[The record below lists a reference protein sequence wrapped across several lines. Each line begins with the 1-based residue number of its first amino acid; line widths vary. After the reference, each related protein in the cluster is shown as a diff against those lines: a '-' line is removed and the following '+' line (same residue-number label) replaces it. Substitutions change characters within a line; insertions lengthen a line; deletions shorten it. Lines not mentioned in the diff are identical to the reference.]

1 MTRLRLYK
9 DTKIK
14 QDKNFMFDDIE
25 DYLSNY
31 EYKIFEVQYQKQERE
46 IFLKIVLEQIYANSL
61 KENSYNYA
69 VIDNEGEE
77 SSYYFISDITWTAY
91 NTCKLHLTLDI
102 LNTFKLGKHYEL
114 TDKTRVFREH
124 KDRLRT
130 VDRIYTTYVDASK
143 PYDNYKYFKIFVPE
157 TYDSASCDCELIF
170 EHNGYIYERKHF
182 DFLEALNVNGT
193 YILRLKEGSNVIF
206 EGLECIIYASDL
218 SKFGMPLPTARDFL
232 DVLSAKKYR
241 LEKSLI
247 RNIEKESEEFN
258 ATLYH
263 NTEEDKIIEDSE
275 NDLKWNL
282 LYINRDDISETNI
295 NNPVLC
301 KLYPSKKI
309 YINSDTFL
317 LTQNNMPVNKFMNIS
332 ILENPNFKIQVK
344 RYKETRILNSTI
356 YKSVSF
362 KFVENNKVEVVLFKN
377 DASPVINPET
387 FSPFEIVCENVEKIR
402 ISENSLNQN
411 TTLTDLEALTLDT
424 RFIEGH
430 MLVEDENYINRLDSK
445 IVKLITLPYCPI
457 KIRQVTFSD
466 EINVYQYDSNEV
478 SYNSTDFSL
487 QLVNLNIKF
496 KNEIISNIDDPTKEL
511 IIKNDFTTLNEDL
524 RNDNLESKI
533 YHSDFYYKKFVYD
546 SFSFIYQYELIN
558 FEKSINTYFEFDF
571 IMSSSINSRF
581 MFYFKNYHVDSYA
594 VDDYNNYLIIARN
607 NERTLYNSAYINYI
621 KTGFNFDVKNK
632 NTQNLMNW
640 GSFALSLGATIA
652 TVASTIASSGATA
665 PLLIGASVS
674 SVGAFTNAINSTIS
688 SERNFEQKQEQ
699 LKAQSTNVINSDD
712 FDLLNEYNKNSLLMM
727 TYKVSERVR
736 KLLLDLFY
744 YYGYKCNEIKMPD
757 LNTRKYFNF
766 IQCEAD
772 IKEYQA
778 ILIKEEYYNMLI
790 EAYNKGVTLFHN
802 FNGHYDIEQV
812 KDNTERNLL

>member
-114 TDKTRVFREH
+114 TDKTRVYREH

-130 VDRIYTTYVDASK
+130 VDRIYTTYVDVSK

-193 YILRLKEGSNVIF
+193 YILRLKEGSNIIF
-206 EGLECIIYASDL
+206 EGSECIIYASDL
-218 SKFGMPLPTARDFL
+218 SKFGMPIPTARDFL

-241 LEKSLI
+241 IAKSLI

-263 NTEEDKIIEDSE
+263 NTDEDKIIGDSE

-344 RYKETRILNSTI
+344 RYKETRNLNSSI

-411 TTLTDLEALTLDT
+411 TTLTDLEALPLDT
-424 RFIEGH
+424 RFVEGH
-430 MLVEDENYINRLDSK
+430 MLVEDDNYINRLDSK

-457 KIRQVTFSD
+457 KIRQVTFNN
-466 EINVYQYDSNEV
+466 EINVYQYDSDEV

-558 FEKSINTYFEFDF
+558 FEKSINTYFDFDF
-571 IMSSSINSRF
+571 ITSSSINSRF
-581 MFYFKNYHVDSYA
+581 MFYFKNYHVESYA

-632 NTQNLMNW
+632 NTQNFMNW

-674 SVGAFTNAINSTIS
+674 TVGTFTNAINSTIS

-772 IKEYQA
+772 IKEYQS

>member
-14 QDKNFMFDDIE
+14 QDKGFMFDDIE

-31 EYKIFEVQYQKQERE
+31 ENKIFEVQYQKQERE
-46 IFLKIVLEQIYANSL
+46 IFLKLVLEQIYANSL
-61 KENSYNYA
+61 KQNSYNYA
-69 VIDNEGEE
+69 VIDNQGEE

-114 TDKTRVFREH
+114 TDKTRVYREH
-124 KDRLRT
+124 KDRLKT
-130 VDRIYTTYVDASK
+130 VDRLYTSLVDLNK
-143 PYDNYKYFKIFVPE
+143 PYENYKYFKIFASE
-157 TYDSASCDCELIF
+157 SAVNSVNCDNELILNNDGF
-170 EHNGYIYERKHF
+170 IYDRVHF
-182 DFLEALNVNGT
+182 NYLEVINNNGT
-193 YILRLKEGSNVIF
+193 YILRLSEGNNVIF
-206 EGLECIIYASDL
+206 EGEDCIIYAAHLGIFDV
-218 SKFGMPLPTARDFL
+218 PDATEFL
-232 DVLSAKKYR
+232 NSLSAKKYR
-241 LEKSLI
+241 LVKSLI

-275 NDLKWNL
+275 NNLKWSL

-332 ILENPNFKIQVK
+332 ILENPNFKIKVAH
-344 RYKETRILNSTI
+344 LNITYEK
-356 YKSVSF
+356 YKSASF
-362 KFVENNKVEVVLFKN
+362 KFLEQNKVQVILFYN
-377 DASPVINPET
+377 DTSITPTSSSYN
-387 FSPFEIVCENVEKIR
+387 FSDFEIVCENVRKIR
-402 ISENSLNQN
+402 ISDNSLNEN
-411 TTLTDLEALTLDT
+411 TTLTDLEALPLDP
-424 RFIEGH
+424 RFVEGRV
-430 MLVEDENYINRLDSK
+430 LVEDDNYINRLDSK

-457 KIRQVTFSD
+457 KIRQVTFNND
-466 EINVYQYDSNEV
+466 INIYEYDKSEV
-478 SYNSTDFSL
+478 AYNSPDFSL

-496 KNEIISNIDDPTKEL
+496 KNEIITNIDEPTKDL
-511 IIKNDFTTLNEDL
+511 ILMNYNFTTLNEDL
-524 RNDNLESKI
+524 RNDKYESKI

-546 SFSFIYQYELIN
+546 SFSYIYQYELVN

-594 VDDYNNYLIIARN
+594 VDDYNNYLIITRN

-621 KTGFNFDVKNK
+621 KNGFNFDVKNK
-632 NTQNLMNW
+632 NTQNFMNW

-652 TVASTIASSGATA
+652 TVASTIATSGATA

-674 SVGAFTNAINSTIS
+674 TVGTFTNAINSTIS

-772 IKEYQA
+772 IKEYQS
-778 ILIKEEYYNMLI
+778 ILIKEEYYNLLV
-790 EAYNKGVTLFHN
+790 ELYNKGVTLFHN
-802 FNGHYDIEQV
+802 YNGHYDIEQV

>member
-46 IFLKIVLEQIYANSL
+46 VFLKLVLEQIYSNSL

-77 SSYYFISDITWTAY
+77 SSYYFISGITWTAY

-218 SKFGMPLPTARDFL
+218 SKFGMPIPTARDFL

-241 LEKSLI
+241 LTKSLI

-263 NTEEDKIIEDSE
+263 NTDEDKIIEDSE
-275 NDLKWNL
+275 NNLKWNL

-332 ILENPNFKIQVK
+332 ILENPNFRIQVK
-344 RYKETRILNSTI
+344 RYNETRNLNSTI

-411 TTLTDLEALTLDT
+411 TTLTDLEALPLDT

-430 MLVEDENYINRLDSK
+430 MLVEDDNYINRLDSK

-457 KIRQVTFSD
+457 KIRQVTFNN
-466 EINVYQYDSNEV
+466 EINVYQYDSDEV

-511 IIKNDFTTLNEDL
+511 IIKDNFTTLNEDL

-571 IMSSSINSRF
+571 ITSSSINSRF

-594 VDDYNNYLIIARN
+594 VDDYNNYLIISRN

-632 NTQNLMNW
+632 NTQNFMNW

-652 TVASTIASSGATA
+652 TVASTIATTGATA

-674 SVGAFTNAINSTIS
+674 TVGTFTNAINSTIS

-727 TYKVSERVR
+727 NYKVSERVR

-772 IKEYQA
+772 IKEYRS
-778 ILIKEEYYNMLI
+778 ILIKEEYYNMLV
-790 EAYNKGVTLFHN
+790 ELYNKGVTLFHN

>member
-14 QDKNFMFDDIE
+14 QDKNFMFDNIE

-46 IFLKIVLEQIYANSL
+46 IFLKLVLEQIYTNSL

-77 SSYYFISDITWTAY
+77 SSYYFISDITWSAY

-114 TDKTRVFREH
+114 TDKTRVYREH

-130 VDRIYTTYVDASK
+130 VEKVYTTYIDTNK
-143 PYDNYKYFKIFVPE
+143 PYANYNYYEITASESAVSSVYCDN
-157 TYDSASCDCELIF
+157 ELILNR
-170 EHNGYIYERKHF
+170 EGLIVERVHF
-182 DFLEALNVNGT
+182 DYLQVINNNGN
-193 YILRLKEGSNVIF
+193 YIFRLSEGNNVIF
-206 EGLECIIYASDL
+206 EGQQCIIYANNLGVFDV
-218 SKFGMPLPTARDFL
+218 PDATEFL
-232 DVLSAKKYR
+232 NSLSAKNYRSVKY
-241 LEKSLI
+241 LI

-263 NTEEDKIIEDSE
+263 NIEEDKIIEDSK
-275 NDLKWNL
+275 NNLKWSL

-332 ILENPNFKIQVK
+332 ILENPNFKIK
-344 RYKETRILNSTI
+344 IKNLNIT
-356 YKSVSF
+356 YEAFKSASF
-362 KFVENNKVEVVLFKN
+362 KFLEQNKVQVILFHN
-377 DASPVINPET
+377 DASIPSSTYN
-387 FSPFEIVCENVEKIR
+387 FSDFEIICEKVRKIR
-402 ISENSLNQN
+402 ISDNSLNQN
-411 TTLTDLEALTLDT
+411 TTLTDLEALPLDP
-424 RFIEGH
+424 RFVDGRV
-430 MLVEDENYINRLDSK
+430 LVEDDNYINRLDSK

-457 KIRQVTFSD
+457 KIKQVTFNN

-496 KNEIISNIDDPTKEL
+496 KNEIVTNLDEPTKDL
-511 IIKNDFTTLNEDL
+511 ILNYNFTTLNEDL

-546 SFSFIYQYELIN
+546 SFSYIYQYELIN
-558 FEKSINTYFEFDF
+558 FEKSFNIYFEFDF

-594 VDDYNNYLIIARN
+594 VDDYNNYLIVARN

-621 KTGFNFDVKNK
+621 KNGFNFDVKNK
-632 NTQNLMNW
+632 NTQNFMNW

-652 TVASTIASSGATA
+652 TVASTIATSGATA

-674 SVGAFTNAINSTIS
+674 TVGSFTNAINSTIS

-699 LKAQSTNVINSDD
+699 LKSQSTNVINSDD
-712 FDLLNEYNKNSLLMM
+712 FDLLNEYNKNSLLLM

-744 YYGYKCNEIKMPD
+744 YYGYKCNEIKLPN

-772 IKEYQA
+772 IKENQS
-778 ILIKEEYYNMLI
+778 ILIKEEYYNLLV
-790 EAYNKGVTLFHN
+790 ELYNKGVTLFHN
-802 FNGHYDIEQV
+802 YNGHYDIEQV

>member
-46 IFLKIVLEQIYANSL
+46 LFLKLVLEQIYANSL

-69 VIDNEGEE
+69 VIDNQGEE
-77 SSYYFISDITWTAY
+77 SSYYFITDITWTAY

-114 TDKTRVFREH
+114 TDKTRVYREH
-124 KDRLRT
+124 KDRLKT
-130 VDRIYTTYVDASK
+130 VNRLYTGIIDWNK
-143 PYDNYKYFKIFVPE
+143 PRENYKYFEIFASE
-157 TYDSASCDCELIF
+157 SAVSSVYCDNELILNREGF
-170 EHNGYIYERKHF
+170 IDDRVHFNYLQVINNNGSYIF
-182 DFLEALNVNGT
+182 
-193 YILRLKEGSNVIF
+193 RLSENNNVIF
-206 EGLECIIYASDL
+206 EGEDCIIYADNLGVFDVADANEFL
-218 SKFGMPLPTARDFL
+218 SS
-232 DVLSAKKYR
+232 LSAKNYR
-241 LEKSLI
+241 LVKALVK
-247 RNIEKESEEFN
+247 NIEKESEEFN

-275 NDLKWNL
+275 NNLKWSL

-344 RYKETRILNSTI
+344 RYNETRNINSTI

-362 KFVENNKVEVVLFKN
+362 KFIEGNKVQVIVFKN

-387 FSPFEIVCENVEKIR
+387 FSPFEIICENVRKIR
-402 ISENSLNQN
+402 ISDNSLNQD
-411 TTLTDLEALTLDT
+411 TTLTDLEALPLDP
-424 RFIEGH
+424 RFVEGRV
-430 MLVEDENYINRLDSK
+430 LVEDDNYINRLDSK

-457 KIRQVTFSD
+457 KIRQVTFNNA
-466 EINVYQYDSNEV
+466 INTYDYDKDEV
-478 SYNSTDFSL
+478 SYNSADFSL

-511 IIKNDFTTLNEDL
+511 IIKDDFTKLNEDL

-546 SFSFIYQYELIN
+546 SFSYIYQYELIN

-594 VDDYNNYLIIARN
+594 VDDYNNYLIIVRN

-632 NTQNLMNW
+632 NTQNFMNW

-652 TVASTIASSGATA
+652 TVASTIATSGATA

-674 SVGAFTNAINSTIS
+674 SVGSFTNAINSTIS
-688 SERNFEQKQEQ
+688 SERNFEQKQEL

-772 IKEYQA
+772 IKEYQS
-778 ILIKEEYYNMLI
+778 ILIKEEYYNLLV
-790 EAYNKGVTLFHN
+790 ELYNKGVTLFHN
-802 FNGHYDIEQV
+802 YNGHYDIDQV
-812 KDNTERNLL
+812 KDNSERNLL

>member
-25 DYLSNY
+25 NYLSNY

-46 IFLKIVLEQIYANSL
+46 IFLKLVLEQIYTNSL

-114 TDKTRVFREH
+114 TDKTRVYREH

-130 VDRIYTTYVDASK
+130 AERVYTTYIDTNK
-143 PYDNYKYFKIFVPE
+143 PYANYNYYEITASESAVSSVYCDN
-157 TYDSASCDCELIF
+157 ELILNR
-170 EHNGYIYERKHF
+170 EGLIVERVHF
-182 DFLEALNVNGT
+182 DYLQVINNNGN
-193 YILRLKEGSNVIF
+193 YIFRLSEGNNVIF
-206 EGLECIIYASDL
+206 EGQQCIIYANNLGVFDV
-218 SKFGMPLPTARDFL
+218 PDATEFL
-232 DVLSAKKYR
+232 NSLSAKNYRSVKY
-241 LEKSLI
+241 LI

-275 NDLKWNL
+275 NNLKWSL
-282 LYINRDDISETNI
+282 LYINRDNISETNI

-332 ILENPNFKIQVK
+332 ILENPNFKIKVGS
-344 RYKETRILNSTI
+344 LNIT
-356 YKSVSF
+356 YERHKSASF
-362 KFVENNKVEVVLFKN
+362 KFLEQNKVQVILFYN
-377 DASPVINPET
+377 DATKPSYTET
-387 FSPFEIVCENVEKIR
+387 FSNFEIICQNVRKIR
-402 ISENSLNQN
+402 ISDNSLNQN
-411 TTLTDLEALTLDT
+411 TTLTDLEALPLDP
-424 RFIEGH
+424 RFVDGRV
-430 MLVEDENYINRLDSK
+430 LVEDDNYINRLDSK

-457 KIRQVTFSD
+457 KIKQVTFND
-466 EINVYQYDSNEV
+466 AINVYQYDSDEV

-496 KNEIISNIDDPTKEL
+496 KNEIISNLDEPTKDL
-511 IIKNDFTTLNEDL
+511 ILNYKFTTLNEDL

-546 SFSFIYQYELIN
+546 SFSYIYQYELIN
-558 FEKSINTYFEFDF
+558 FEKSINRHFEFDF

-632 NTQNLMNW
+632 NTQNFMNW

-652 TVASTIASSGATA
+652 TVASTIATSGATA

-674 SVGAFTNAINSTIS
+674 SVGSFTNAINSTIS

-699 LKAQSTNVINSDD
+699 LKSQSTNVINSDD

-744 YYGYKCNEIKMPD
+744 YYGYKCNEIKMPN

-772 IKEYQA
+772 IKENQS
-778 ILIKEEYYNMLI
+778 ILIKEEYYNLLV
-790 EAYNKGVTLFHN
+790 ELYNKGVTLFHN
-802 FNGHYDIEQV
+802 YNGHYDIEQV

>member
-1 MTRLRLYK
+1 MTRLRLYR

-46 IFLKIVLEQIYANSL
+46 VFLKIVLEQIYANSL

-77 SSYYFISDITWTAY
+77 SSYYFISGITWTAY
-91 NTCKLHLTLDI
+91 NTWKLHLILDI

-193 YILRLKEGSNVIF
+193 YILRLKEGANVIF
-206 EGLECIIYASDL
+206 EGSECIIYASDL
-218 SKFGMPLPTARDFL
+218 SKFGMPIPTARDFL

-241 LEKSLI
+241 LAKSLI

-258 ATLYH
+258 AALYH
-263 NTEEDKIIEDSE
+263 NTDEDKIIEDSE
-275 NDLKWNL
+275 NALKWSL
-282 LYINRDDISETNI
+282 LYINRDDISENNI

-332 ILENPNFKIQVK
+332 ILENPNFKIKVAHLNITP
-344 RYKETRILNSTI
+344 ETYQSAC
-356 YKSVSF
+356 F
-362 KFVENNKVEVVLFKN
+362 KFLEQNKVQVILFYK
-377 DASPVINPET
+377 DTSITPTSSTYT
-387 FSPFEIVCENVEKIR
+387 FSNFEIVCENVRKIR
-402 ISENSLNQN
+402 ISDNSLNEN
-411 TTLTDLEALTLDT
+411 TTLTDLEALPLDP
-424 RFIEGH
+424 RFVEGRV
-430 MLVEDENYINRLDSK
+430 LVEDDNYINRLDSK

-457 KIRQVTFSD
+457 KIRQVTFND

-511 IIKNDFTTLNEDL
+511 IIKHDFTTLNEDL

-571 IMSSSINSRF
+571 ITSSSINSRF

-632 NTQNLMNW
+632 NTQNFMNW

-674 SVGAFTNAINSTIS
+674 TVGTFTNAINSTIS

-772 IKEYQA
+772 IEEYQS

>member
-1 MTRLRLYK
+1 MTRLRVYK

-25 DYLSNY
+25 DYLGNY

-143 PYDNYKYFKIFVPE
+143 PYDNYKYFKIFVPG

-218 SKFGMPLPTARDFL
+218 SKFGMPIPTARDFL

-241 LEKSLI
+241 LAKSLI

-344 RYKETRILNSTI
+344 RYKETRNLNSTI

-387 FSPFEIVCENVEKIR
+387 FSPFEIICENVEKIR

-411 TTLTDLEALTLDT
+411 TTLTDLEALPLDT

-430 MLVEDENYINRLDSK
+430 MLVEDDNYINRLDSK

-457 KIRQVTFSD
+457 KITQVTFSD
-466 EINVYQYDSNEV
+466 EINVYQYDSDEV

-511 IIKNDFTTLNEDL
+511 IIKHDFTTLNEDL

-558 FEKSINTYFEFDF
+558 FEKSINTYFGFDF
-571 IMSSSINSRF
+571 ITSSSINSRF

-674 SVGAFTNAINSTIS
+674 TVGTFTNAINSTIS

-699 LKAQSTNVINSDD
+699 LKSQSTNVINSDD

-772 IKEYQA
+772 IKEYQS

>member
-46 IFLKIVLEQIYANSL
+46 LFLKLVLEQIYANSL

-69 VIDNEGEE
+69 VIDNQGEE

-114 TDKTRVFREH
+114 TDKTRVYREH
-124 KDRLRT
+124 KDRLKT
-130 VDRIYTTYVDASK
+130 VERLYTGIIDRNK
-143 PYDNYKYFKIFVPE
+143 PRENYKYFEIFASE
-157 TYDSASCDCELIF
+157 SAVSSVYCDNELILNREGF
-170 EHNGYIYERKHF
+170 IDDRVHF
-182 DFLEALNVNGT
+182 NYLQVINNNGT
-193 YILRLKEGSNVIF
+193 YILRLSENNNVIF
-206 EGLECIIYASDL
+206 EGEDCIIYAANLGVFDVPDANEFL
-218 SKFGMPLPTARDFL
+218 SSLTA
-232 DVLSAKKYR
+232 KNYR
-241 LEKSLI
+241 LVKALV

-263 NTEEDKIIEDSE
+263 NSDEDKIIEDSE
-275 NDLKWNL
+275 NNLKWSL

-332 ILENPNFKIQVK
+332 ILENPNFKIKVAHLNITP
-344 RYKETRILNSTI
+344 ETYQSAC
-356 YKSVSF
+356 F
-362 KFVENNKVEVVLFKN
+362 KFLEQNKVEVILFYK
-377 DASPVINPET
+377 DTSITPTSSTYT
-387 FSPFEIVCENVEKIR
+387 FSNFEIVCENVRKIR
-402 ISENSLNQN
+402 ISENSLNEN
-411 TTLTDLEALTLDT
+411 TTLTDLEALPLDP
-424 RFIEGH
+424 RFVEGRV
-430 MLVEDENYINRLDSK
+430 LVEDDNYINRLDSK

-457 KIRQVTFSD
+457 KIKQVTFNN

-478 SYNSTDFSL
+478 SYNSPDFSL

-496 KNEIISNIDDPTKEL
+496 KNEIISNLEDPTKEL
-511 IIKNDFTTLNEDL
+511 IIKDDFTKLNEDL

-546 SFSFIYQYELIN
+546 SFSYIYQYELIN

-632 NTQNLMNW
+632 NTQNFMNW

-652 TVASTIASSGATA
+652 TVASTIATSGATA

-674 SVGAFTNAINSTIS
+674 TVGTFTNAINSTIS

-712 FDLLNEYNKNSLLMM
+712 FDLLNEYNKNSLLLM

-772 IKEYQA
+772 IKEYQS
-778 ILIKEEYYNMLI
+778 ILIKEEYYNLLV
-790 EAYNKGVTLFHN
+790 ELYNKGVTLFHN
-802 FNGHYDIEQV
+802 YNGHYDIEQV

>member
-46 IFLKIVLEQIYANSL
+46 ITLKLVLEQIYANSL

-69 VIDNEGEE
+69 VIDNQGEE

-114 TDKTRVFREH
+114 TDKTRVYREH

-130 VDRIYTTYVDASK
+130 VERLYTGIIDRNK
-143 PYDNYKYFKIFVPE
+143 PRENYKYFEIFASE
-157 TYDSASCDCELIF
+157 SAVSSVYCDNELILNREGF
-170 EHNGYIYERKHF
+170 IDDRVHFNYLQVINNNG
-182 DFLEALNVNGT
+182 N
-193 YILRLKEGSNVIF
+193 YILRLSENNNVIF
-206 EGLECIIYASDL
+206 EGEDCIIYANNLGVFDVPDANEFL
-218 SKFGMPLPTARDFL
+218 SS
-232 DVLSAKKYR
+232 LSAKNYR
-241 LEKSLI
+241 LVKALV

-275 NDLKWNL
+275 NNLKWSL

-332 ILENPNFKIQVK
+332 ILENPNFKIEVNSNHP
-344 RYKETRILNSTI
+344 YKQTYSSAR
-356 YKSVSF
+356 YKSVSL
-362 KFVENNKVEVVLFKN
+362 KFLEQNKVQVILFYN
-377 DASPVINPET
+377 DASIPSST
-387 FSPFEIVCENVEKIR
+387 YDFSNFEIVCENVRKIR

-411 TTLTDLEALTLDT
+411 TTLTDLEALPLDP
-424 RFIEGH
+424 RFVEGRV
-430 MLVEDENYINRLDSK
+430 LVEDDNYINRLDSK

-457 KIRQVTFSD
+457 KIKQVTFNN

-496 KNEIISNIDDPTKEL
+496 KNEIISNLDEPTKEL
-511 IIKNDFTTLNEDL
+511 IIKDDFTKLNEDL

-546 SFSFIYQYELIN
+546 SFSYIYQYELIN

-632 NTQNLMNW
+632 NTQNFMNW

-652 TVASTIASSGATA
+652 TVASTIATSGATA

-674 SVGAFTNAINSTIS
+674 TVGSFTNAINSTIS

-699 LKAQSTNVINSDD
+699 LKSQSTNVINSDD
-712 FDLLNEYNKNSLLMM
+712 FDLLNEYNKNSLLLM

-772 IKEYQA
+772 IKENQS
-778 ILIKEEYYNMLI
+778 ILIKEEYYNLLV
-790 EAYNKGVTLFHN
+790 ELYNKGVTLFHN
-802 FNGHYDIEQV
+802 YNGHYDIEQI

>member
-46 IFLKIVLEQIYANSL
+46 LFLKLVLEQIYSNSL

-114 TDKTRVFREH
+114 TDKTRVYREH

-130 VDRIYTTYVDASK
+130 VERLYTSFIDNRL
-143 PYDNYKYFKIFVPE
+143 PYANFNYYEITANEGAVSSVYCDN
-157 TYDSASCDCELIF
+157 ELILNR
-170 EHNGYIYERKHF
+170 EGIIDKRVHF
-182 DFLEALNVNGT
+182 NYLQVINNNGT
-193 YILRLKEGSNVIF
+193 YILRLSEGNNVIF
-206 EGLECIIYASDL
+206 EGEDCIIYAANLGVFDV
-218 SKFGMPLPTARDFL
+218 PNATEFL
-232 DVLSAKKYR
+232 KSLYAKNYR
-241 LEKSLI
+241 LAKSLI

-263 NTEEDKIIEDSE
+263 NTEEDKIIEDSA
-275 NDLKWNL
+275 NNLKWSL

-332 ILENPNFKIQVK
+332 ILENPNFKIV
-344 RYKETRILNSTI
+344 INSNHP
-356 YKSVSF
+356 YEQPFSYSRHKSVSL
-362 KFVENNKVEVVLFKN
+362 KFLEGNKVQVIAFYN
-377 DASPVINPET
+377 DATQPSFTSTYSE
-387 FSPFEIVCENVEKIR
+387 FEIVCENVRKIR
-402 ISENSLNQN
+402 ISDNSLNQN
-411 TTLTDLEALTLDT
+411 TTLTDLEALPLDP
-424 RFIEGH
+424 RFVEGRV
-430 MLVEDENYINRLDSK
+430 LVEDDNYINRLDSK

-457 KIRQVTFSD
+457 KIKQVTFD
-466 EINVYQYDSNEV
+466 DAINVYQYDSNEV

-496 KNEIISNIDDPTKEL
+496 KNEIISNIDDPLKEL

-546 SFSFIYQYELIN
+546 SFSYIYQYELIN

-632 NTQNLMNW
+632 NTQNFMNW

-652 TVASTIASSGATA
+652 TVASTIATSGATA
-665 PLLIGASVS
+665 PLLVGASVS
-674 SVGAFTNAINSTIS
+674 TVGSFTNAINSTIS

-699 LKAQSTNVINSDD
+699 LKSQSTNVINSDD
-712 FDLLNEYNKNSLLMM
+712 FDLLNEYNKNSLLLM

-772 IKEYQA
+772 IKEYQS
-778 ILIKEEYYNMLI
+778 ILIKEEYYNLLV
-790 EAYNKGVTLFHN
+790 ELYNKGVTLFHN
-802 FNGHYDIEQV
+802 YNGHYDIEQI
-812 KDNTERNLL
+812 KDNSERNLI

>member
-31 EYKIFEVQYQKQERE
+31 ENKIFEVQYQKQERE
-46 IFLKIVLEQIYANSL
+46 ITLKLVLEQIYTNSL

-77 SSYYFISDITWTAY
+77 SSYYFISAITWTAY

-124 KDRLRT
+124 KDRLKT
-130 VDRIYTTYVDASK
+130 VERLYTAYIDWNKPHANYNYYEITASESAVSSA
-143 PYDNYKYFKIFVPE
+143 YCDN
-157 TYDSASCDCELIF
+157 ELILNHEGF
-170 EHNGYIYERKHF
+170 IFDRVHF
-182 DFLEALNVNGT
+182 DHLQVINNNGS
-193 YILRLKEGSNVIF
+193 YAFRLSEGNNVIF
-206 EGLECIIYASDL
+206 EGEDCIIYASDL
-218 SKFGMPLPTARDFL
+218 GVF
-232 DVLSAKKYR
+232 DVPDANEYLNSLSAKNYR
-241 LEKSLI
+241 LVKSLI

-263 NTEEDKIIEDSE
+263 NTDEDKIIGDSE
-275 NDLKWNL
+275 NALKWSL

-332 ILENPNFKIQVK
+332 ILENPNFKIKVAHLNINS
-344 RYKETRILNSTI
+344 ETYQSAC
-356 YKSVSF
+356 F
-362 KFVENNKVEVVLFKN
+362 KFLEQNKVQVILFYK
-377 DASPVINPET
+377 DTSITPTSSSYT
-387 FSPFEIVCENVEKIR
+387 FSNFEIVCENVRKIR
-402 ISENSLNQN
+402 ISDNSLNEN
-411 TTLTDLEALTLDT
+411 TTLTDLEALPLDP
-424 RFIEGH
+424 RFVEGRV
-430 MLVEDENYINRLDSK
+430 LVEDDNYINRLDSK

-457 KIRQVTFSD
+457 KIRQVTFNN
-466 EINVYQYDSNEV
+466 EINVYQYDSDEV

-511 IIKNDFTTLNEDL
+511 IINDNFTKLNEDL

-546 SFSFIYQYELIN
+546 SFSFIYQYELMN

-632 NTQNLMNW
+632 NTQNFMNW

-652 TVASTIASSGATA
+652 TVASTIATTGATA

-674 SVGAFTNAINSTIS
+674 TVGTFTNAINSTIS

-802 FNGHYDIEQV
+802 FNGHYDIEQI

>member
-14 QDKNFMFDDIE
+14 QDKNCMFDDIE
-25 DYLSNY
+25 AYLSNY

-46 IFLKIVLEQIYANSL
+46 IFLKLVLEQIYANSL

-114 TDKTRVFREH
+114 TDKTRVYREH

-130 VDRIYTTYVDASK
+130 VERLYTGIIDRNK
-143 PYDNYKYFKIFVPE
+143 PRENYKYFKIFANE
-157 TYDSASCDCELIF
+157 FASEGASSSVYCDNELILNREGF
-170 EHNGYIYERKHF
+170 IDDRVHF
-182 DFLEALNVNGT
+182 NYLQVINNNGT
-193 YILRLKEGSNVIF
+193 YLLRLSENNKVIF
-206 EGLECIIYASDL
+206 EGEDCLIYADNL
-218 SKFGMPLPTARDFL
+218 GVFDVPNATEFL
-232 DVLSAKKYR
+232 NSLAAKNYR
-241 LEKSLI
+241 LVKALV
-247 RNIEKESEEFN
+247 RNIEKEGEEFN

-275 NDLKWNL
+275 NNLKWSL

-332 ILENPNFKIQVK
+332 ILENPNFKIK
-344 RYKETRILNSTI
+344 IKSLNIT
-356 YKSVSF
+356 YEACKSASF
-362 KFVENNKVEVVLFKN
+362 KFLEQNKVQVILFHN
-377 DASPVINPET
+377 DASIPSSMYT
-387 FSPFEIVCENVEKIR
+387 FNDFEIICQNVRKIR
-402 ISENSLNQN
+402 ISDNSLNQN
-411 TTLTDLEALTLDT
+411 TTLTDLEALPLDP
-424 RFIEGH
+424 RFVDGQV
-430 MLVEDENYINRLDSK
+430 LVEDDNYINRLDSK

-457 KIRQVTFSD
+457 KIKQVTFNN
-466 EINVYQYDSNEV
+466 EINVYQYDNNEV

-496 KNEIISNIDDPTKEL
+496 KNEIISNLDDPIKEL
-511 IIKNDFTTLNEDL
+511 IIKDDFTKLNEDL

-546 SFSFIYQYELIN
+546 SFSYIYQYELIN
-558 FEKSINTYFEFDF
+558 FEKSVNTYFEFDF

-632 NTQNLMNW
+632 NTQNFMNW

-652 TVASTIASSGATA
+652 TVASTIATSGATA

-674 SVGAFTNAINSTIS
+674 TVGTFTTAINSTIS

-699 LKAQSTNVINSDD
+699 LKSQSTNVINSDD
-712 FDLLNEYNKNSLLMM
+712 FDLLNEYNKNSLLLM

-744 YYGYKCNEIKMPD
+744 YYGYKCSEIKMPN

-772 IKEYQA
+772 IKENQS
-778 ILIKEEYYNMLI
+778 ILIKEEYYNLLV
-790 EAYNKGVTLFHN
+790 ELYNKGVTLFHN
-802 FNGHYDIEQV
+802 YNGHYDIEQV

>member
-46 IFLKIVLEQIYANSL
+46 IFLKLVLEQIYANSL

-69 VIDNEGEE
+69 VIDNQGEE

-114 TDKTRVFREH
+114 TDKTRVYREH

-130 VDRIYTTYVDASK
+130 VERLFTGIIDRNK
-143 PYDNYKYFKIFVPE
+143 PRENYKYFEIFASE
-157 TYDSASCDCELIF
+157 SAVSSVYCDNELILNREGF
-170 EHNGYIYERKHF
+170 IDDRVHF
-182 DFLEALNVNGT
+182 NYLQVVNNNGT
-193 YILRLKEGSNVIF
+193 YIFRLSENNNVIF
-206 EGLECIIYASDL
+206 EGEDCIIYADNLGVFDVADANEFL
-218 SKFGMPLPTARDFL
+218 SS
-232 DVLSAKKYR
+232 LSAKNYR
-241 LEKSLI
+241 LVKALI

-275 NDLKWNL
+275 NNLKWSL

-332 ILENPNFKIQVK
+332 ILENPNFKIKVGN
-344 RYKETRILNSTI
+344 LNIT
-356 YKSVSF
+356 YQRHKSASF
-362 KFVENNKVEVVLFKN
+362 KFLEQNKVQVILFYN
-377 DASPVINPET
+377 DATKPSYTDT
-387 FSPFEIVCENVEKIR
+387 FSNFEIVCENVRKIR

-411 TTLTDLEALTLDT
+411 TTLTDLEALPLDP
-424 RFIEGH
+424 RFVEGRV
-430 MLVEDENYINRLDSK
+430 LVEDDNYINRLDSK

-457 KIRQVTFSD
+457 KIKQVTFNN

-478 SYNSTDFSL
+478 SYNSPDFSL

-496 KNEIISNIDDPTKEL
+496 KNEIISNLDDSTKEL
-511 IIKNDFTTLNEDL
+511 IIKDDFTKLNEDL

-546 SFSFIYQYELIN
+546 SFSYIYQYELMN

-632 NTQNLMNW
+632 NTQNFMNW

-652 TVASTIASSGATA
+652 TVASTIATSGATA

-674 SVGAFTNAINSTIS
+674 TVGSFTNAINSTIS

-699 LKAQSTNVINSDD
+699 LKSQSTNVINSDD
-712 FDLLNEYNKNSLLMM
+712 FDLLNEYNKNSLLLM

-772 IKEYQA
+772 IKEYQS
-778 ILIKEEYYNMLI
+778 ILIKEEYYNLLV
-790 EAYNKGVTLFHN
+790 ELYNKGVTLFHN
-802 FNGHYDIEQV
+802 YNGHYDIEQV

>member
-31 EYKIFEVQYQKQERE
+31 QYKIFEVQYQKQERE
-46 IFLKIVLEQIYANSL
+46 ITLKLVLEQIYANSL

-130 VDRIYTTYVDASK
+130 VERLYTHFVEWSK
-143 PYDNYKYFKIFVPE
+143 PHENYKYFKIF
-157 TYDSASCDCELIF
+157 ASEGAVSSVYCDNELILNR
-170 EHNGYIYERKHF
+170 EGVIDDRVHF
-182 DFLEALNVNGT
+182 DYLQVINNNGT
-193 YILRLKEGSNVIF
+193 YILRLSEGNNIIF
-206 EGLECIIYASDL
+206 EGEDCIIYADNL
-218 SKFGMPLPTARDFL
+218 GVFDVPNATEFL
-232 DVLSAKKYR
+232 NSLYAKNYI
-241 LEKSLI
+241 LGKSLI

-263 NTEEDKIIEDSE
+263 NTDEDKIIEDSE
-275 NDLKWNL
+275 NALKWSL

-332 ILENPNFKIQVK
+332 ILENPNFKIQIK
-344 RYKETRILNSTI
+344 RYNETRNLNSTI

-411 TTLTDLEALTLDT
+411 TTLTDLEALPLDT

-430 MLVEDENYINRLDSK
+430 MLVEDDNYINRLDSK

-457 KIRQVTFSD
+457 KIRQVTFNN
-466 EINVYQYDSNEV
+466 EINVYQYDSDEV

-511 IIKNDFTTLNEDL
+511 IIKDNFTTLNEDL

-571 IMSSSINSRF
+571 ITSSSINSRF

-632 NTQNLMNW
+632 NTQNFMNW

-652 TVASTIASSGATA
+652 TVASTIATSGATA

-674 SVGAFTNAINSTIS
+674 TVGTFTNAINSTIS

-699 LKAQSTNVINSDD
+699 LKSQSTNVINSDD

-772 IKEYQA
+772 IKEYQS

>member
-1 MTRLRLYK
+1 M
-9 DTKIK
+9 
-14 QDKNFMFDDIE
+14 
-25 DYLSNY
+25 
-31 EYKIFEVQYQKQERE
+31 
-46 IFLKIVLEQIYANSL
+46 
-61 KENSYNYA
+61 
-69 VIDNEGEE
+69 
-77 SSYYFISDITWTAY
+77 
-91 NTCKLHLTLDI
+91 
-102 LNTFKLGKHYEL
+102 
-114 TDKTRVFREH
+114 
-124 KDRLRT
+124 
-130 VDRIYTTYVDASK
+130 
-143 PYDNYKYFKIFVPE
+143 
-157 TYDSASCDCELIF
+157 
-170 EHNGYIYERKHF
+170 
-182 DFLEALNVNGT
+182 
-193 YILRLKEGSNVIF
+193 
-206 EGLECIIYASDL
+206 ECIIYASDL
-218 SKFGMPLPTARDFL
+218 SKFGMPIPTARDFL

-241 LEKSLI
+241 LAKSLI

-263 NTEEDKIIEDSE
+263 NTEEDKSIEDSE
-275 NDLKWNL
+275 NALKWNL

-344 RYKETRILNSTI
+344 RYKETRNLNSTI

-362 KFVENNKVEVVLFKN
+362 KFIENNKVEVVLFKN

-411 TTLTDLEALTLDT
+411 TTLTDLEALPLDT

-430 MLVEDENYINRLDSK
+430 MLVEDDNYINRLDSK

-457 KIRQVTFSD
+457 KIRQVTFNN
-466 EINVYQYDSNEV
+466 EINVYQYDSDEV

-511 IIKNDFTTLNEDL
+511 IIKHNFTTLNEDL

-571 IMSSSINSRF
+571 FMSSSINSRF

-652 TVASTIASSGATA
+652 TVASTIATSGATA

-674 SVGAFTNAINSTIS
+674 TVGTLTNAINSTIS

-699 LKAQSTNVINSDD
+699 LKAQSTNAINSDD

-772 IKEYQA
+772 IKEYQS
-778 ILIKEEYYNMLI
+778 ILIKEEYYNLLV
-790 EAYNKGVTLFHN
+790 ELYNKGVTLFHN
-802 FNGHYDIEQV
+802 YNGHYDIEQV

>member
-46 IFLKIVLEQIYANSL
+46 IFLKLVLEQIYSNSL

-114 TDKTRVFREH
+114 TDKTHVYREH
-124 KDRLRT
+124 KDRLKT
-130 VDRIYTTYVDASK
+130 VDRLYTSSVDLNK
-143 PYDNYKYFKIFVPE
+143 PYENYKYFKIFANEGAV
-157 TYDSASCDCELIF
+157 SSVNCDNELILNHEGF
-170 EHNGYIYERKHF
+170 IYDRVHF
-182 DFLEALNVNGT
+182 DYLEVINNNGS
-193 YILRLKEGSNVIF
+193 YILRLSAGNKVIF
-206 EGLECIIYASDL
+206 EGEDCIIYAAHLGVFDVANA
-218 SKFGMPLPTARDFL
+218 TEFL
-232 DVLSAKKYR
+232 NSLSAKNYR
-241 LEKSLI
+241 LVKSLI

-263 NTEEDKIIEDSE
+263 NSEEDKIIEDSE
-275 NDLKWNL
+275 NNLKWSL

-332 ILENPNFKIQVK
+332 ILENPNFKIKVGN
-344 RYKETRILNSTI
+344 LNIT
-356 YKSVSF
+356 YQRHKSASF
-362 KFVENNKVEVVLFKN
+362 KFLEQNKVQVILFYN
-377 DASPVINPET
+377 DATKPSYTDT
-387 FSPFEIVCENVEKIR
+387 FSNFEIVCENVRKIR
-402 ISENSLNQN
+402 ISDNSLNQN
-411 TTLTDLEALTLDT
+411 TTLTDLEALPLDP
-424 RFIEGH
+424 RFVEGRV
-430 MLVEDENYINRLDSK
+430 LVEDDNYINRLDSK

-457 KIRQVTFSD
+457 KIRQVTFNND
-466 EINVYQYDSNEV
+466 INIYEYDKSEV
-478 SYNSTDFSL
+478 AYNSPDFSL

-496 KNEIISNIDDPTKEL
+496 KNEIISNIDEPTKDL
-511 IIKNDFTTLNEDL
+511 ILMDYNFTTLNEDL
-524 RNDNLESKI
+524 RNDKYESKI

-546 SFSFIYQYELIN
+546 SFSYIYQYELIN

-632 NTQNLMNW
+632 NTQNFMNW

-652 TVASTIASSGATA
+652 TVASTIATSGATA

-674 SVGAFTNAINSTIS
+674 SVGSFTNAINSTIS

-699 LKAQSTNVINSDD
+699 LKSQSTNVINSDD
-712 FDLLNEYNKNSLLMM
+712 FDLLNEYNKNSLLLM

-772 IKEYQA
+772 IKEYQS
-778 ILIKEEYYNMLI
+778 ILIKEEYYNLLV
-790 EAYNKGVTLFHN
+790 ELYNKGVTLFHN
-802 FNGHYDIEQV
+802 YNGHYDIEQI

>member
-46 IFLKIVLEQIYANSL
+46 IFLKLVLEQIYSNSL

-114 TDKTRVFREH
+114 TDKTRVYREH

-130 VDRIYTTYVDASK
+130 VERLYTGRIDWNK
-143 PYDNYKYFKIFVPE
+143 PRENYKYFEIFASE
-157 TYDSASCDCELIF
+157 SAVSSVYCDNELILNREGF
-170 EHNGYIYERKHF
+170 IDERVHF
-182 DFLEALNVNGT
+182 NYLQVINNNGT
-193 YILRLKEGSNVIF
+193 YIFRLSENNNVIF
-206 EGLECIIYASDL
+206 EGEDCIIYAANLGVFDVPDANEFL
-218 SKFGMPLPTARDFL
+218 SSLY
-232 DVLSAKKYR
+232 AKNYR
-241 LEKSLI
+241 LVKALV

-275 NDLKWNL
+275 NNLKWSL

-332 ILENPNFKIQVK
+332 ILENPNFKIEVNSNHP
-344 RYKETRILNSTI
+344 YKQTYSSER
-356 YKSVSF
+356 YKSVSL
-362 KFVENNKVEVVLFKN
+362 KFLEQNKVQVILFYN
-377 DASPVINPET
+377 DASIPSST
-387 FSPFEIVCENVEKIR
+387 YDFSNFEIICKNVRKIR
-402 ISENSLNQN
+402 ISDNSLNQN
-411 TTLTDLEALTLDT
+411 TTLTDLEALPLDP
-424 RFIEGH
+424 RFVDGRV
-430 MLVEDENYINRLDSK
+430 LVEDDNYINRLDSK

-457 KIRQVTFSD
+457 KIKQVTFNN
-466 EINVYQYDSNEV
+466 EINIYQYDNNEV

-496 KNEIISNIDDPTKEL
+496 KNEIISNLDDPTKEL
-511 IIKNDFTTLNEDL
+511 IIKDDFTKLNEDL

-546 SFSFIYQYELIN
+546 SFSYIYQYELIN

-621 KTGFNFDVKNK
+621 KNGFNFDVKNK
-632 NTQNLMNW
+632 NTQNFMNW

-652 TVASTIASSGATA
+652 TVASTIATSGATA
-665 PLLIGASVS
+665 PLLIGAATST
-674 SVGAFTNAINSTIS
+674 VGTFTNAINSTIS

-772 IKEYQA
+772 IKEYQS
-778 ILIKEEYYNMLI
+778 ILIKEEYYNLLV
-790 EAYNKGVTLFHN
+790 ELYNKGVTLFHN
-802 FNGHYDIEQV
+802 YNGHYDIEQV

>member
-9 DTKIK
+9 DTKLK

-31 EYKIFEVQYQKQERE
+31 QNKIFEVQYQKQERE
-46 IFLKIVLEQIYANSL
+46 IFLKLVLEQIYANSL

-91 NTCKLHLTLDI
+91 NTCKLHLTLDV

-114 TDKTRVFREH
+114 TDKTRVYREH
-124 KDRLRT
+124 KDRLKT
-130 VDRIYTTYVDASK
+130 VERLYSTYIDWNKPHANYNYYEITASESAVSSA
-143 PYDNYKYFKIFVPE
+143 YCDN
-157 TYDSASCDCELIF
+157 ELILNHEGF
-170 EHNGYIYERKHF
+170 IVERVHF
-182 DFLEALNVNGT
+182 NYLQVINNNGT
-193 YILRLKEGSNVIF
+193 YIFRLSENNNVIF
-206 EGLECIIYASDL
+206 EGEDCIIYASNL
-218 SKFGMPLPTARDFL
+218 GVF
-232 DVLSAKKYR
+232 DVPDANEYLNSLSAKNYR
-241 LEKSLI
+241 LVKALV

-275 NDLKWNL
+275 NNLKWSL

-332 ILENPNFKIQVK
+332 ILENTNFKIEINSNHPYKQTYSSA
-344 RYKETRILNSTI
+344 RYQ
-356 YKSVSF
+356 SVSL
-362 KFVENNKVEVVLFKN
+362 KFLEQNKVQVILFYN
-377 DASPVINPET
+377 DASIPSSTYT
-387 FSPFEIVCENVEKIR
+387 FSDFEITCENVRKIR
-402 ISENSLNQN
+402 ISDNSLNQN
-411 TTLTDLEALTLDT
+411 TTLTDLEALELDP
-424 RFIEGH
+424 RFVEGRV
-430 MLVEDENYINRLDSK
+430 LVEDDNYINRLDSK

-457 KIRQVTFSD
+457 KITQVTFND
-466 EINVYQYDSNEV
+466 AINLYHYDSNEV

-496 KNEIISNIDDPTKEL
+496 KNEIISNLDDPTKEL
-511 IIKNDFTTLNEDL
+511 IIKDDFTKLNEDL

-546 SFSFIYQYELIN
+546 SFSYIYQYELIN

-632 NTQNLMNW
+632 NTQNFMNW

-652 TVASTIASSGATA
+652 TVASTIATSGATA
-665 PLLIGASVS
+665 PLLIGAATST
-674 SVGAFTNAINSTIS
+674 VGTFTNAINSTVQ

-712 FDLLNEYNKNSLLMM
+712 FDLLNEYNKNSLLVM

-744 YYGYKCNEIKMPD
+744 FYGYKCNEIKLPN

-772 IKEYQA
+772 IEEIKS
-778 ILIKEEYYNMLI
+778 ILIKEEYYNLLV
-790 EAYNKGVTLFHN
+790 ELYNKGVTLFHN
-802 FNGHYDIEQV
+802 YNGHYDIEQV
-812 KDNTERNLL
+812 KDNTERNLI

>member
-25 DYLSNY
+25 NYLSNY

-46 IFLKIVLEQIYANSL
+46 IFLKLVLEQIYTNSL

-114 TDKTRVFREH
+114 TDKTRVYREH
-124 KDRLRT
+124 KDRLKT
-130 VDRIYTTYVDASK
+130 VDRLYTSSVDLNK
-143 PYDNYKYFKIFVPE
+143 PYENYKYFKIFANEGAVSSVYCANDLILNHE
-157 TYDSASCDCELIF
+157 GFIYD
-170 EHNGYIYERKHF
+170 RVHF
-182 DFLEALNVNGT
+182 DYLEVINNNGT
-193 YILRLKEGSNVIF
+193 YILRLSAGNKVIF
-206 EGLECIIYASDL
+206 EGEDCIIYAAHLGVFDVAN
-218 SKFGMPLPTARDFL
+218 PTEFL
-232 DVLSAKKYR
+232 NSLSAKNYR
-241 LEKSLI
+241 LVKSLI
-247 RNIEKESEEFN
+247 RNIEKESEDFN

-263 NTEEDKIIEDSE
+263 NSEEDKIIEDSE
-275 NDLKWNL
+275 NNLKWSL

-332 ILENPNFKIQVK
+332 ILENPNYKIKIKQ
-344 RYKETRILNSTI
+344 LNITYEI
-356 YKSVSF
+356 YKSASF
-362 KFVENNKVEVVLFKN
+362 KFLEQNKVQVILIHN
-377 DASPVINPET
+377 DASIPSSTYNFT
-387 FSPFEIVCENVEKIR
+387 DFEIICENVRKIR
-402 ISENSLNQN
+402 ISDNSLNQN
-411 TTLTDLEALTLDT
+411 TTLTDLEALPLDT
-424 RFIEGH
+424 RFVNGQV
-430 MLVEDENYINRLDSK
+430 LVEDDNYINRLDSK

-457 KIRQVTFSD
+457 KIKQVTFNN
-466 EINVYQYDSNEV
+466 EINVYQYDSDEV

-496 KNEIISNIDDPTKEL
+496 KNEIISNIDEPTKDL
-511 IIKNDFTTLNEDL
+511 ILNYNFTTLNEDL
-524 RNDNLESKI
+524 RNDEYESKI

-546 SFSFIYQYELIN
+546 SFSYIYQYELIN
-558 FEKSINTYFEFDF
+558 FEKSINRYFEFDF

-621 KTGFNFDVKNK
+621 KNGFNFDVKNK
-632 NTQNLMNW
+632 NTQNFMNW

-652 TVASTIASSGATA
+652 TVASTIATSGATA

-674 SVGAFTNAINSTIS
+674 TVGSFTNAINSTIS

-699 LKAQSTNVINSDD
+699 LKSQSTNVINSDD
-712 FDLLNEYNKNSLLMM
+712 FDLLNEYNKNSLLLM

-744 YYGYKCNEIKMPD
+744 YYGYKCNEIKMPN

-772 IKEYQA
+772 IKENQS
-778 ILIKEEYYNMLI
+778 ILIKEEYYNLLV
-790 EAYNKGVTLFHN
+790 ELYNKGVTLFHN

>member
-9 DTKIK
+9 DTKLK

-31 EYKIFEVQYQKQERE
+31 QNKIFEVQYQKQERE
-46 IFLKIVLEQIYANSL
+46 IFIKLVLEQIYANSL

-91 NTCKLHLTLDI
+91 NTCKLHLTLDV
-102 LNTFKLGKHYEL
+102 LNTFKLGKHYDL
-114 TDKTRVFREH
+114 TDKTRVYREH

-130 VDRIYTTYVDASK
+130 VDRLYTSYVDWNKPHANYNYYEITASESAVSSA
-143 PYDNYKYFKIFVPE
+143 YCDN
-157 TYDSASCDCELIF
+157 ELILNHEGF
-170 EHNGYIYERKHF
+170 IVERVHF
-182 DFLEALNVNGT
+182 NYLQVINNNGT
-193 YILRLKEGSNVIF
+193 YIFRLSENNNVIF
-206 EGLECIIYASDL
+206 EGEDCIIYASNL
-218 SKFGMPLPTARDFL
+218 GVF
-232 DVLSAKKYR
+232 DVPDANEYLNSLSAKNYR
-241 LEKSLI
+241 LAKSLI

-275 NDLKWNL
+275 NNLKWSL

-332 ILENPNFKIQVK
+332 ILENPNFKIEINSNHPYKQTYSSA
-344 RYKETRILNSTI
+344 RYQ
-356 YKSVSF
+356 SVSL
-362 KFVENNKVEVVLFKN
+362 KFLEQNKVQVILFYN
-377 DASPVINPET
+377 DASIPSSTYT
-387 FSPFEIVCENVEKIR
+387 FSDFEITCENVRKIR
-402 ISENSLNQN
+402 ISDNSLNQN
-411 TTLTDLEALTLDT
+411 TTLTDLEALELDP
-424 RFIEGH
+424 RFVNGQV
-430 MLVEDENYINRLDSK
+430 LVEDDNYINRLDSK

-457 KIRQVTFSD
+457 KITQVTSND
-466 EINVYQYDSNEV
+466 AINLYHYDSNEV

-496 KNEIISNIDDPTKEL
+496 KNEIISNIDEPTKDL
-511 IIKNDFTTLNEDL
+511 ILDYNFTTLNEDL

-546 SFSFIYQYELIN
+546 SFSYIYQYELIN

-621 KTGFNFDVKNK
+621 KNGFNFDVKNK
-632 NTQNLMNW
+632 NTQNFMNW

-652 TVASTIASSGATA
+652 TVASTIATSGATA
-665 PLLIGASVS
+665 PLLIGAATST
-674 SVGAFTNAINSTIS
+674 VGTFTNAINSTIQ

-712 FDLLNEYNKNSLLMM
+712 FDLLNEYNKNSLLVM

-744 YYGYKCNEIKMPD
+744 YYGYKCNEIKLPN

-772 IKEYQA
+772 IEEIKS
-778 ILIKEEYYNMLI
+778 ILIKEEYYNMLV
-790 EAYNKGVTLFHN
+790 ELYNKGVTLFHN
-802 FNGHYDIEQV
+802 YNGHYDIEQV

>member
-25 DYLSNY
+25 DYLGNY

-46 IFLKIVLEQIYANSL
+46 IFLKLVLEQIYSNSL

-114 TDKTRVFREH
+114 TDKTRVYREH

-130 VDRIYTTYVDASK
+130 VERLYTGRIDWNK
-143 PYDNYKYFKIFVPE
+143 PRENYKYFEIFASE
-157 TYDSASCDCELIF
+157 SAVSSVYCDNELILNREGF
-170 EHNGYIYERKHF
+170 IDERVHF
-182 DFLEALNVNGT
+182 NYLQVINNNGT
-193 YILRLKEGSNVIF
+193 YIFRLSENNNVIF
-206 EGLECIIYASDL
+206 EGEDCIIYAANLGVFDVPDANEFL
-218 SKFGMPLPTARDFL
+218 SS
-232 DVLSAKKYR
+232 LSAKNYR
-241 LEKSLI
+241 LVKALV

-275 NDLKWNL
+275 NNLKWSL

-332 ILENPNFKIQVK
+332 ILENPNFKIEVNSNHP
-344 RYKETRILNSTI
+344 YKQTYSSER
-356 YKSVSF
+356 YKSVSL
-362 KFVENNKVEVVLFKN
+362 KFLEQNKVQVILFYN
-377 DASPVINPET
+377 DASIPSST
-387 FSPFEIVCENVEKIR
+387 YDFSNFEIICKNVRKIR
-402 ISENSLNQN
+402 ISDNSLNQN
-411 TTLTDLEALTLDT
+411 TTLTDLEALPLDP
-424 RFIEGH
+424 RFVDGRV
-430 MLVEDENYINRLDSK
+430 LVEDDNYINRLDSK

-457 KIRQVTFSD
+457 KIKQVTFNN
-466 EINVYQYDSNEV
+466 EINIYQYDNNEV

-496 KNEIISNIDDPTKEL
+496 KNEIISNLDDPTKEL
-511 IIKNDFTTLNEDL
+511 IIKDDFTKLNEDL

-546 SFSFIYQYELIN
+546 SFSYIYQYELIN

-621 KTGFNFDVKNK
+621 KNGFNFDVKNK
-632 NTQNLMNW
+632 NTQNFMNW

-652 TVASTIASSGATA
+652 TVASTIATSGATA
-665 PLLIGASVS
+665 PLLIGAATST
-674 SVGAFTNAINSTIS
+674 VGTFTNAINSTIS

-772 IKEYQA
+772 IKEYQS
-778 ILIKEEYYNMLI
+778 ILIKEEYYNLLV
-790 EAYNKGVTLFHN
+790 ELYNKGVTLFHN
-802 FNGHYDIEQV
+802 YNGHYDIEQV

>member
-14 QDKNFMFDDIE
+14 QDKNLMFDDIE

-46 IFLKIVLEQIYANSL
+46 LFLKLVLEQIYSNSL

-114 TDKTRVFREH
+114 TDKTRVYREH

-130 VDRIYTTYVDASK
+130 VERLYTTYIDWNK
-143 PYDNYKYFKIFVPE
+143 PYANYNYYEITASETAVSSVYCDN
-157 TYDSASCDCELIF
+157 ELIL
-170 EHNGYIYERKHF
+170 NRERLIVERVHF
-182 DFLEALNVNGT
+182 DYLQVINNNGNYIFRLSEGNNV
-193 YILRLKEGSNVIF
+193 VF
-206 EGLECIIYASDL
+206 EGQECIIYANNLGVFDV
-218 SKFGMPLPTARDFL
+218 PDATEFL
-232 DVLSAKKYR
+232 NSLSARNYRSKKY
-241 LEKSLI
+241 LI

-275 NDLKWNL
+275 NNLKWSL

-332 ILENPNFKIQVK
+332 ILENPNFKIKVGN
-344 RYKETRILNSTI
+344 LNIT
-356 YKSVSF
+356 YQRHKSASF
-362 KFVENNKVEVVLFKN
+362 KFLEQNKVQVILFYN
-377 DASPVINPET
+377 DATKPSYTDT
-387 FSPFEIVCENVEKIR
+387 FSNFEIVCENVRKIR
-402 ISENSLNQN
+402 ISDNSLNQN
-411 TTLTDLEALTLDT
+411 TTLTDLEALPLDP
-424 RFIEGH
+424 RFVEGRV
-430 MLVEDENYINRLDSK
+430 LVEDDNYINRLDSK

-457 KIRQVTFSD
+457 KIKQVTFDD
-466 EINVYQYDSNEV
+466 EINVYQYDNNEV

-496 KNEIISNIDDPTKEL
+496 KNEIISNLDDPIKEL
-511 IIKNDFTTLNEDL
+511 IIKEDFTKLNEDL

-546 SFSFIYQYELIN
+546 SFSYIYQYELIN

-632 NTQNLMNW
+632 NTQNFMNW

-652 TVASTIASSGATA
+652 TVASTIATSGATA

-674 SVGAFTNAINSTIS
+674 TVGTFTNAINSTIS
-688 SERNFEQKQEQ
+688 SERNFEQKQEL

-712 FDLLNEYNKNSLLMM
+712 FDLLNEYNKNSLLLM

-772 IKEYQA
+772 IKEYKS

-802 FNGHYDIEQV
+802 YNGHYDIEQV

>member
-46 IFLKIVLEQIYANSL
+46 IFLKLVLEQIYSNSL

-114 TDKTRVFREH
+114 TDKTRVYREH

-130 VDRIYTTYVDASK
+130 VERLYTGRIDWNK
-143 PYDNYKYFKIFVPE
+143 PRENYKYFEIFASE
-157 TYDSASCDCELIF
+157 SAVSSVYCDNELILNREGF
-170 EHNGYIYERKHF
+170 IDERVHF
-182 DFLEALNVNGT
+182 NYLQVINNNGT
-193 YILRLKEGSNVIF
+193 YIFRLSENNNVIF
-206 EGLECIIYASDL
+206 EGEDCIIYAANLGVFDVPDANEFL
-218 SKFGMPLPTARDFL
+218 SS
-232 DVLSAKKYR
+232 LSAKNYR
-241 LEKSLI
+241 LVKALV

-275 NDLKWNL
+275 NNLKWSL

-332 ILENPNFKIQVK
+332 ILENPNFKIEVNSNHP
-344 RYKETRILNSTI
+344 YKQTYSSER
-356 YKSVSF
+356 YKSVSL
-362 KFVENNKVEVVLFKN
+362 KFLEQNKVQVILFYN
-377 DASPVINPET
+377 DASIPSST
-387 FSPFEIVCENVEKIR
+387 YDFSNFEIICKNVRKIR
-402 ISENSLNQN
+402 ISDNSLNQN
-411 TTLTDLEALTLDT
+411 TTLTDLEALPLDP
-424 RFIEGH
+424 RFVDGRV
-430 MLVEDENYINRLDSK
+430 LVEDDNYINRLDSK

-457 KIRQVTFSD
+457 KIKQVTFNN
-466 EINVYQYDSNEV
+466 EINIYQYDNNEV

-496 KNEIISNIDDPTKEL
+496 KNEIISNLDDPTKEL
-511 IIKNDFTTLNEDL
+511 IIKDDFTKLNEDL

-546 SFSFIYQYELIN
+546 SFSYIYQYELIN

-621 KTGFNFDVKNK
+621 KNGFNFDVKNK
-632 NTQNLMNW
+632 NTQNFMNW

-652 TVASTIASSGATA
+652 TVASTIATSGATA
-665 PLLIGASVS
+665 PLLIGAATST
-674 SVGAFTNAINSTIS
+674 VGTFTNAINSTIS

-772 IKEYQA
+772 IKEYQS
-778 ILIKEEYYNMLI
+778 ILIKEEYYNLLV
-790 EAYNKGVTLFHN
+790 ELYNKGVTLFHN
-802 FNGHYDIEQV
+802 YNGHYDIEQV

>member
-130 VDRIYTTYVDASK
+130 VDRIYTTYVDVSK
-143 PYDNYKYFKIFVPE
+143 PYDNYQYFKIFVPE

-218 SKFGMPLPTARDFL
+218 SKFGMPIPTARDFL

-241 LEKSLI
+241 MAKSLI

-275 NDLKWNL
+275 NNLKWNL

-344 RYKETRILNSTI
+344 RYNETRNLNSTI
-356 YKSVSF
+356 YKSISF

-411 TTLTDLEALTLDT
+411 TTLTDLEALPLDT

-430 MLVEDENYINRLDSK
+430 MLVEDDNYINRLDSK

-457 KIRQVTFSD
+457 KIRQVTFNN
-466 EINVYQYDSNEV
+466 EINVYQYDSDEV

-511 IIKNDFTTLNEDL
+511 IIKHDFTTLNEDL

-546 SFSFIYQYELIN
+546 SFSYIYQYELIN

-621 KTGFNFDVKNK
+621 KNGFNFDVKNK
-632 NTQNLMNW
+632 NTQNFMNW

-652 TVASTIASSGATA
+652 TVASTIATSGATA

-674 SVGAFTNAINSTIS
+674 TVGSFTNAINSTIS

-712 FDLLNEYNKNSLLMM
+712 FDLLNEYNKNSLLIM

-744 YYGYKCNEIKMPD
+744 YYGYKCNEIKIPD

-772 IKEYQA
+772 IKEYQS
-778 ILIKEEYYNMLI
+778 ILIKEEYYNMLV
-790 EAYNKGVTLFHN
+790 ELYNKGVTLFHN

>member
-46 IFLKIVLEQIYANSL
+46 IFLKLVLEQIYSNSL

-114 TDKTRVFREH
+114 TDKTRVYREH

-130 VDRIYTTYVDASK
+130 VERLYTGRIDWNK
-143 PYDNYKYFKIFVPE
+143 PRENYKYFEIFASE
-157 TYDSASCDCELIF
+157 SAVSSVYCDNELILNREGF
-170 EHNGYIYERKHF
+170 IDERVHF
-182 DFLEALNVNGT
+182 NYLQVINNNGT
-193 YILRLKEGSNVIF
+193 YIFRLSENNNVIF
-206 EGLECIIYASDL
+206 EGEDCIIYAANLGVFDVPDANEFL
-218 SKFGMPLPTARDFL
+218 SS
-232 DVLSAKKYR
+232 LSAKNYR
-241 LEKSLI
+241 LVKALV

-275 NDLKWNL
+275 NNLKWSL

-332 ILENPNFKIQVK
+332 ILENPNFKIEVNSNHP
-344 RYKETRILNSTI
+344 YKQTYSSER
-356 YKSVSF
+356 YKSVSL
-362 KFVENNKVEVVLFKN
+362 KFLEQNKVQVILFYN
-377 DASPVINPET
+377 DASIPSST
-387 FSPFEIVCENVEKIR
+387 YDFSNFEIICKNVRKIR
-402 ISENSLNQN
+402 ISDNSLNQN
-411 TTLTDLEALTLDT
+411 TTLTDLEALPLDP
-424 RFIEGH
+424 RFVDGRV
-430 MLVEDENYINRLDSK
+430 LVEDDNYINRLDSK

-457 KIRQVTFSD
+457 KIKQVTFNN
-466 EINVYQYDSNEV
+466 EINIYQYDSNEV

-496 KNEIISNIDDPTKEL
+496 KNEIISNLDDPTKEL
-511 IIKNDFTTLNEDL
+511 IIKDDFTKLNEDL

-546 SFSFIYQYELIN
+546 SFSYIYQYELIN

-621 KTGFNFDVKNK
+621 KNGFNFDVKNK
-632 NTQNLMNW
+632 NTQNFMNW

-652 TVASTIASSGATA
+652 TVASTIATSGATA
-665 PLLIGASVS
+665 PLLIGAATST
-674 SVGAFTNAINSTIS
+674 VGTFTNAINSTIS

-772 IKEYQA
+772 IKEYQS
-778 ILIKEEYYNMLI
+778 ILIKEEYYNLLV
-790 EAYNKGVTLFHN
+790 ELYNKGVTLFHN
-802 FNGHYDIEQV
+802 YNGHYDIEQV

>member
-14 QDKNFMFDDIE
+14 QDKNLMFDDIE

-46 IFLKIVLEQIYANSL
+46 IFLKLVLEQIYSNSL

-114 TDKTRVFREH
+114 TDKTRVYREH
-124 KDRLRT
+124 KDRAKAK
-130 VDRIYTTYVDASK
+130 DFIYTSFVIKTRPHNLFNYFEIFASDQASNCLC
-143 PYDNYKYFKIFVPE
+143 DN
-157 TYDSASCDCELIF
+157 ELILMN
-170 EHNGYIYERKHF
+170 NGFINKRVHF
-182 DFLEALNVNGT
+182 NSLEVVNDNGT
-193 YILRLKEGSNVIF
+193 YLFELYEGNTLIF
-206 EGLECIIYASDL
+206 KGQECIIYASDL
-218 SKFGMPLPTARDFL
+218 GVFDVPDGNEYLNSLTATNYAFKK
-232 DVLSAKKYR
+232 VLV
-241 LEKSLI
+241 

-275 NDLKWNL
+275 NNLKWSL

-332 ILENPNFKIQVK
+332 ILENPNFKIKVGN
-344 RYKETRILNSTI
+344 LNIT
-356 YKSVSF
+356 YQRHKSASF
-362 KFVENNKVEVVLFKN
+362 KFLEQNKVQVILFYN
-377 DASPVINPET
+377 DATKPSYTDT
-387 FSPFEIVCENVEKIR
+387 FSNFEIICENVRKIR
-402 ISENSLNQN
+402 ISDNSLNQN
-411 TTLTDLEALTLDT
+411 TTLTDLEALPLDP
-424 RFIEGH
+424 RFVEGRV
-430 MLVEDENYINRLDSK
+430 LVEDDNYINRLDSK

-457 KIRQVTFSD
+457 KIKQVTFNN
-466 EINVYQYDSNEV
+466 EINIYQYDSDEV

-496 KNEIISNIDDPTKEL
+496 KNEIISNLDDPTKEL
-511 IIKNDFTTLNEDL
+511 IIKDDFTKLNEDL

-546 SFSFIYQYELIN
+546 SFSYIYQYELIN

-632 NTQNLMNW
+632 NTQNFMNW

-652 TVASTIASSGATA
+652 TVASTIATSGATA

-674 SVGAFTNAINSTIS
+674 TVGTFTNAINSTIS
-688 SERNFEQKQEQ
+688 SERNFEQKQEL

-712 FDLLNEYNKNSLLMM
+712 FDLLNEYNKNSLLLM

-772 IKEYQA
+772 IKEYQS
-778 ILIKEEYYNMLI
+778 ILIKEEYYNLLV
-790 EAYNKGVTLFHN
+790 ELYNKGVTLFHN
-802 FNGHYDIEQV
+802 YNGHYDIEQV

>member
-46 IFLKIVLEQIYANSL
+46 LFLKLVLEQIYSNSL

-114 TDKTRVFREH
+114 TDKTRVYREH
-124 KDRLRT
+124 KDRLKT
-130 VDRIYTTYVDASK
+130 VDRLYTSYVDFNK
-143 PYDNYKYFKIFVPE
+143 PYANYKYFEIFASE
-157 TYDSASCDCELIF
+157 SAVSSVYCDNELILNHEGF
-170 EHNGYIYERKHF
+170 IYDRVHF
-182 DFLEALNVNGT
+182 NYLQVINNNGT
-193 YILRLKEGSNVIF
+193 YIFRLSENNNVIF
-206 EGLECIIYASDL
+206 EGEDCIIYADNL
-218 SKFGMPLPTARDFL
+218 GVFDVPDATEFL
-232 DVLSAKKYR
+232 NSLSAKRYR
-241 LEKSLI
+241 FRKSLI

-263 NTEEDKIIEDSE
+263 STEEDKIIEDSE
-275 NDLKWNL
+275 NNLKWSL

-332 ILENPNFKIQVK
+332 ILENPNFKIEVNSNHP
-344 RYKETRILNSTI
+344 YKQTYSSAR
-356 YKSVSF
+356 YKSVSL
-362 KFVENNKVEVVLFKN
+362 KFLEQNKVQVILFYN
-377 DASPVINPET
+377 DASIPSST
-387 FSPFEIVCENVEKIR
+387 YDFSNFEIICQNVRKIR

-411 TTLTDLEALTLDT
+411 TTLTDLEALPLDP
-424 RFIEGH
+424 RFVDGRV
-430 MLVEDENYINRLDSK
+430 LVEDDNYINKLDSK

-457 KIRQVTFSD
+457 KIKQVTFNN

-496 KNEIISNIDDPTKEL
+496 KNEIISNLDDPTKEL

-546 SFSFIYQYELIN
+546 SFSYIYQYELIN

-621 KTGFNFDVKNK
+621 KNGFNFDVKNK

-652 TVASTIASSGATA
+652 TVASTIATSGATA
-665 PLLIGASVS
+665 PLLIGAATST
-674 SVGAFTNAINSTIS
+674 VGTFTNAINSTIS

-699 LKAQSTNVINSDD
+699 LKSQSTNVINSDD

-757 LNTRKYFNF
+757 LNTRK
-766 IQCEAD
+766 
-772 IKEYQA
+772 
-778 ILIKEEYYNMLI
+778 
-790 EAYNKGVTLFHN
+790 
-802 FNGHYDIEQV
+802 
-812 KDNTERNLL
+812 

>member
-46 IFLKIVLEQIYANSL
+46 LFLKLVLEQIYANSL

-69 VIDNEGEE
+69 VIDNQGEE

-114 TDKTRVFREH
+114 TDKTRVYREH

-130 VDRIYTTYVDASK
+130 VERLFTGIIDRNK
-143 PYDNYKYFKIFVPE
+143 PRENYKYFEIFASE
-157 TYDSASCDCELIF
+157 SAVSSVYCDNELILNREGF
-170 EHNGYIYERKHF
+170 IDDRVHF
-182 DFLEALNVNGT
+182 NYLQVVNNNGT
-193 YILRLKEGSNVIF
+193 YIFRLSENNNVIF
-206 EGLECIIYASDL
+206 EGEDCIIYADNL
-218 SKFGMPLPTARDFL
+218 GVFDVPNATEFL
-232 DVLSAKKYR
+232 NSLSAKNYR
-241 LEKSLI
+241 LVKALV

-275 NDLKWNL
+275 NNLKWSL

-332 ILENPNFKIQVK
+332 ILENPNFKIKVGN
-344 RYKETRILNSTI
+344 LNIT
-356 YKSVSF
+356 YQRHKSASF
-362 KFVENNKVEVVLFKN
+362 KFLEQNKVQVILFYN
-377 DASPVINPET
+377 DATKPSYTDT
-387 FSPFEIVCENVEKIR
+387 FSNFEIVCENVRKIR

-411 TTLTDLEALTLDT
+411 TTLTDLEALPLDP
-424 RFIEGH
+424 RFVEGRV
-430 MLVEDENYINRLDSK
+430 LVEDDNYINRLDSK

-457 KIRQVTFSD
+457 KIKQVTFNN

-478 SYNSTDFSL
+478 SYNSPDFSL

-496 KNEIISNIDDPTKEL
+496 KNEIISNLDDSTKEL
-511 IIKNDFTTLNEDL
+511 IIKDDFTKLNEDL

-546 SFSFIYQYELIN
+546 SFSYIYQYELMN

-632 NTQNLMNW
+632 NTQNFMNW

-652 TVASTIASSGATA
+652 TVASTIATSGATA

-674 SVGAFTNAINSTIS
+674 TVGTFTNAINSTIS
-688 SERNFEQKQEQ
+688 SERNFEQKQEL

-772 IKEYQA
+772 IKEYQS
-778 ILIKEEYYNMLI
+778 ILIKEEYYNLLV
-790 EAYNKGVTLFHN
+790 ELYNKGVTLFHN
-802 FNGHYDIEQV
+802 YNGHYDIDQV

>member
-46 IFLKIVLEQIYANSL
+46 IFLKLVLEQIYANSL
-61 KENSYNYA
+61 KQNSYNYA
-69 VIDNEGEE
+69 VIDNQGEE

-91 NTCKLHLTLDI
+91 NTCKLHLTLDL

-114 TDKTRVFREH
+114 TDKTRVYREH

-130 VDRIYTTYVDASK
+130 VERLYTSFMDWRLPYANYNYYEITASENAVSSV
-143 PYDNYKYFKIFVPE
+143 YCDN
-157 TYDSASCDCELIF
+157 ELILNR
-170 EHNGYIYERKHF
+170 EGIIDKRVHF
-182 DFLEALNVNGT
+182 NYLQVINNNGT
-193 YILRLKEGSNVIF
+193 YIFRLSENNNVIF
-206 EGLECIIYASDL
+206 EGQECIIYANNLAVFDV
-218 SKFGMPLPTARDFL
+218 PDATEFL
-232 DVLSAKKYR
+232 KSLSAKNYR
-241 LEKSLI
+241 FAKSLI

-275 NDLKWNL
+275 NNLKWSL

-332 ILENPNFKIQVK
+332 ILENPNFKIKVAH
-344 RYKETRILNSTI
+344 LNITYEK
-356 YKSVSF
+356 YKSACF
-362 KFVENNKVEVVLFKN
+362 KFLEQNKVQVILFYN
-377 DASPVINPET
+377 DTSITPTSSSYT
-387 FSPFEIVCENVEKIR
+387 FSNFEIVCENVRKIR
-402 ISENSLNQN
+402 ISDNSLNEN
-411 TTLTDLEALTLDT
+411 TTLADLEALPLDP
-424 RFIEGH
+424 RFVEGR
-430 MLVEDENYINRLDSK
+430 MLVEDDNYINRLDSK

-457 KIRQVTFSD
+457 KIRQVTFND
-466 EINVYQYDSNEV
+466 DINIYEYDKSEV
-478 SYNSTDFSL
+478 AYNSPDFSL

-496 KNEIISNIDDPTKEL
+496 KNEIISNLDDPTKEL
-511 IIKNDFTTLNEDL
+511 IIKNDFTKLNEDL

-546 SFSFIYQYELIN
+546 SFSYIYQYELIN

-632 NTQNLMNW
+632 NTQNFMNW

-652 TVASTIASSGATA
+652 TVASTIATSGATA

-674 SVGAFTNAINSTIS
+674 TVGTFTNAINSTIS

-772 IKEYQA
+772 IKEYQS
-778 ILIKEEYYNMLI
+778 ILIKEEYYNLLV
-790 EAYNKGVTLFHN
+790 ELYNKGVTLFHN
-802 FNGHYDIEQV
+802 YNGHYDIEQV

>member
-130 VDRIYTTYVDASK
+130 VDRIYTTYVDVSK

-206 EGLECIIYASDL
+206 EGLECIIFASDL
-218 SKFGMPLPTARDFL
+218 SKFGMPIPTARDFL

-241 LEKSLI
+241 LAKSLI

-263 NTEEDKIIEDSE
+263 NTDEDKIIGDSE

-344 RYKETRILNSTI
+344 RYKETRNLNSSI

-411 TTLTDLEALTLDT
+411 TTLTDLEALPLDT

-430 MLVEDENYINRLDSK
+430 MLVEDDNYINRLDSK

-466 EINVYQYDSNEV
+466 EINVYQYDSDEV

-558 FEKSINTYFEFDF
+558 FEKSINTYFDFDF
-571 IMSSSINSRF
+571 ITSSSINSRF

-632 NTQNLMNW
+632 NTQNFMNW

-652 TVASTIASSGATA
+652 TVASTIATSGATA

-674 SVGAFTNAINSTIS
+674 TVGSFTNAINSTIS

-772 IKEYQA
+772 IKEYQS
-778 ILIKEEYYNMLI
+778 ILIKEEYYNLLV
-790 EAYNKGVTLFHN
+790 ELYNKGVTLFHN
-802 FNGHYDIEQV
+802 YNGHYDIEQV

>member
-46 IFLKIVLEQIYANSL
+46 LTLKLVLEQIDANSL

-69 VIDNEGEE
+69 VIDKEGEE

-124 KDRLRT
+124 KDRLKT

-170 EHNGYIYERKHF
+170 EHNGFIYERKHF

-241 LEKSLI
+241 LAKSLI

-275 NDLKWNL
+275 NNLKWSL
-282 LYINRDDISETNI
+282 LYINRDNISETNI

-344 RYKETRILNSTI
+344 RYNETRNLNSTI

-387 FSPFEIVCENVEKIR
+387 LSPFEIVCENVEKIR

-411 TTLTDLEALTLDT
+411 TTLTDLEALPLDT

-457 KIRQVTFSD
+457 KIRQVTFD
-466 EINVYQYDSNEV
+466 DAINVYQYDSDEV

-487 QLVNLNIKF
+487 QLLNLNIKF

-511 IIKNDFTTLNEDL
+511 IIKHDFTTLNEDL

-546 SFSFIYQYELIN
+546 SFSYIYQYELIN

-632 NTQNLMNW
+632 NTQNFMNW

-674 SVGAFTNAINSTIS
+674 TVGTFTNAINSTIS

-772 IKEYQA
+772 IKEHQS
-778 ILIKEEYYNMLI
+778 ILIKDEYYNMLI

>member
-25 DYLSNY
+25 DYLGNY

-46 IFLKIVLEQIYANSL
+46 IFLKLVLEQIYANSL
-61 KENSYNYA
+61 KANSYNYA

-114 TDKTRVFREH
+114 TDKTRVYREH

-130 VDRIYTTYVDASK
+130 VERLYTGIIDWNK
-143 PYDNYKYFKIFVPE
+143 PRENYKYFKIFASE
-157 TYDSASCDCELIF
+157 SAVSSVYCDNELILNREGF
-170 EHNGYIYERKHF
+170 IDDRVHFNYLQVINNNGSYIF
-182 DFLEALNVNGT
+182 
-193 YILRLKEGSNVIF
+193 RLSENNNVIF
-206 EGLECIIYASDL
+206 EGEDCIIYAANLGVFDVPDANEFL
-218 SKFGMPLPTARDFL
+218 SS
-232 DVLSAKKYR
+232 LSAKNYR
-241 LEKSLI
+241 LVKALV

-275 NDLKWNL
+275 NNLKWSL

-344 RYKETRILNSTI
+344 RYNETRNFNSTI

-362 KFVENNKVEVVLFKN
+362 KFIEGNKVQVVVFKN

-387 FSPFEIVCENVEKIR
+387 FSPFEIVCENVRKIR
-402 ISENSLNQN
+402 ISDNSLNQD
-411 TTLTDLEALTLDT
+411 TTLTDLEALELDP
-424 RFIEGH
+424 RFVEGRV
-430 MLVEDENYINRLDSK
+430 LVEDDNYINRLDSK

-457 KIRQVTFSD
+457 KIKQVTFND
-466 EINVYQYDSNEV
+466 AINVYQYDNDEV

-496 KNEIISNIDDPTKEL
+496 KNEIISNLDDPTKEL
-511 IIKNDFTTLNEDL
+511 IIKHDFTKLNEDL

-546 SFSFIYQYELIN
+546 SFSYIYQYELIN

-621 KTGFNFDVKNK
+621 KNGFNFDVKNK
-632 NTQNLMNW
+632 NTQNFMNW

-652 TVASTIASSGATA
+652 TVASTIATSGATA
-665 PLLIGASVS
+665 PLLIGAATST
-674 SVGAFTNAINSTIS
+674 VGTFTNAINSTIS

-699 LKAQSTNVINSDD
+699 LKDQSTNVINSDD

-744 YYGYKCNEIKMPD
+744 FYGYKCNEIKMPD

-772 IKEYQA
+772 IKENQS
-778 ILIKEEYYNMLI
+778 ILIKEEYYNLLV
-790 EAYNKGVTLFHN
+790 ELYNKGVTLFHN
-802 FNGHYDIEQV
+802 YNGHYDIEQV

>member
-9 DTKIK
+9 DTKIR
-14 QDKNFMFDDIE
+14 QDKNCMFDDIE

-31 EYKIFEVQYQKQERE
+31 QYKIFEVQYQKQERE
-46 IFLKIVLEQIYANSL
+46 IFLKLVLEQIYANSL

-91 NTCKLHLTLDI
+91 NTCKLHLTLDV

-124 KDRLRT
+124 KDRLKT
-130 VDRIYTTYVDASK
+130 VVSLYTSYIDWNK
-143 PYDNYKYFKIFVPE
+143 PYANYNYYEITASENAVSSVYCDN
-157 TYDSASCDCELIF
+157 ELILNHEGF
-170 EHNGYIYERKHF
+170 IYDRVHF
-182 DFLEALNVNGT
+182 DYLQVINNNGT
-193 YILRLKEGSNVIF
+193 YIFRLSEGNNIIF
-206 EGLECIIYASDL
+206 EGQECIIYARDL
-218 SKFGMPLPTARDFL
+218 GVFDVANATEFL
-232 DVLSAKKYR
+232 NSLSAKNYR
-241 LEKSLI
+241 LAKSLI

-263 NTEEDKIIEDSE
+263 NTDEDKIIEDSE
-275 NDLKWNL
+275 NNLKWSL
-282 LYINRDDISETNI
+282 LYINRDNISETNI

-332 ILENPNFKIQVK
+332 ILENPNFKIKIK
-344 RYKETRILNSTI
+344 RYNETRNLNSTI

-362 KFVENNKVEVVLFKN
+362 KFVENNKVEVVVFKN

-387 FSPFEIVCENVEKIR
+387 FSPFEIVCENVRKIR

-411 TTLTDLEALTLDT
+411 TTLTDLEALPLDP

-430 MLVEDENYINRLDSK
+430 MLVEDDNYINRLDSK

-457 KIRQVTFSD
+457 KIKQVTFNN
-466 EINVYQYDSNEV
+466 EINVYQYDNNEV

-546 SFSFIYQYELIN
+546 SFSFTYQYELMN

-594 VDDYNNYLIIARN
+594 VDDYNNYLIVARN

-632 NTQNLMNW
+632 NTQNFMNW

-652 TVASTIASSGATA
+652 TVASTIATSGATA
-665 PLLIGASVS
+665 PLLIGAATST
-674 SVGAFTNAINSTIS
+674 VGTFTNAINSTIQ

-772 IKEYQA
+772 IKEYQS
-778 ILIKEEYYNMLI
+778 ILIKEEYYNLLV
-790 EAYNKGVTLFHN
+790 ELYNKGVTLFHN
-802 FNGHYDIEQV
+802 YNGHYDIDQV

>member
-46 IFLKIVLEQIYANSL
+46 LFLKLVLEQIYSNSL

-77 SSYYFISDITWTAY
+77 SSYYFISGITWTAY

-114 TDKTRVFREH
+114 TDKTRVYREH

-130 VDRIYTTYVDASK
+130 VERVYTTYIDTNK
-143 PYDNYKYFKIFVPE
+143 PYAKYNYYEITASESAVSSVYCDN
-157 TYDSASCDCELIF
+157 ELILNR
-170 EHNGYIYERKHF
+170 EGLILERVHF
-182 DFLEALNVNGT
+182 DYLQVINNNGN
-193 YILRLKEGSNVIF
+193 YIFRLSEGNNVIF
-206 EGLECIIYASDL
+206 EGQQCIIYANNLGVFDV
-218 SKFGMPLPTARDFL
+218 PDATEFL
-232 DVLSAKKYR
+232 NSLSAKNYRSVKY
-241 LEKSLI
+241 LI

-263 NTEEDKIIEDSE
+263 NIEEDKIIEDSK
-275 NDLKWNL
+275 NNLKWSL

-332 ILENPNFKIQVK
+332 ILENPNFKIK
-344 RYKETRILNSTI
+344 IKNLNIT
-356 YKSVSF
+356 YEAFKSASF
-362 KFVENNKVEVVLFKN
+362 KFLEQNKVQVILFHN
-377 DASPVINPET
+377 DASIPSSTYN
-387 FSPFEIVCENVEKIR
+387 FSDFEIICEKVRKIR
-402 ISENSLNQN
+402 ISDNSLNQN
-411 TTLTDLEALTLDT
+411 TTLTDLEALPLDP
-424 RFIEGH
+424 RFVDGRV
-430 MLVEDENYINRLDSK
+430 LVEDDNYINRLDSK

-457 KIRQVTFSD
+457 KIKQVTFNN

-496 KNEIISNIDDPTKEL
+496 KNEIISNIDEPTKDL
-511 IIKNDFTTLNEDL
+511 ILNYNFTTLNEDL
-524 RNDNLESKI
+524 RNDDLESKI

-546 SFSFIYQYELIN
+546 SFSYIYQYELIN
-558 FEKSINTYFEFDF
+558 FEKSFNIYFEFDF

-632 NTQNLMNW
+632 NTQNFMNW

-652 TVASTIASSGATA
+652 TVASTIATSGATA

-674 SVGAFTNAINSTIS
+674 SVGSFTNAINSTIS
-688 SERNFEQKQEQ
+688 SERNFEQKQEL

-712 FDLLNEYNKNSLLMM
+712 FDLLNEYNKNSLLLM

-772 IKEYQA
+772 IKEYQS

-802 FNGHYDIEQV
+802 YNGHYDIEQV

>member
-130 VDRIYTTYVDASK
+130 VDSLYTSYVDASK
-143 PYDNYKYFKIFVPE
+143 PYDNYKYYEITASE
-157 TYDSASCDCELIF
+157 SAVSSVYCDNELILNHEGF
-170 EHNGYIYERKHF
+170 IFGRVHF
-182 DFLEALNVNGT
+182 DHLQVINNNGS
-193 YILRLKEGSNVIF
+193 YVFRLSEGNNVIF
-206 EGLECIIYASDL
+206 EGENCIIYASDL
-218 SKFGMPLPTARDFL
+218 GVFDVPNATEFL
-232 DVLSAKKYR
+232 NSLSAKNYR
-241 LEKSLI
+241 FVKALI

-263 NTEEDKIIEDSE
+263 NTDEDKIIEDSE
-275 NDLKWNL
+275 NNLKWSL
-282 LYINRDDISETNI
+282 LYINRDNISETNI

-332 ILENPNFKIQVK
+332 ILEYPNFKIKVAHLNITP
-344 RYKETRILNSTI
+344 ETYQSAC
-356 YKSVSF
+356 F
-362 KFVENNKVEVVLFKN
+362 KFLEQNKVEVILFYK
-377 DASPVINPET
+377 DTSITPTSSTYI
-387 FSPFEIVCENVEKIR
+387 FSNFEIVCENVRKIR
-402 ISENSLNQN
+402 ISDNSLNEN
-411 TTLTDLEALTLDT
+411 TTLTDLEALPLDP
-424 RFIEGH
+424 RFVEGRV
-430 MLVEDENYINRLDSK
+430 LVEDDNYINRLDSK

-457 KIRQVTFSD
+457 KIRQVTFNN
-466 EINVYQYDSNEV
+466 EINVYQYDSDEV

-496 KNEIISNIDDPTKEL
+496 KNKIISNIDDPTKEL
-511 IIKNDFTTLNEDL
+511 IIKHDFTTLNEDL

-558 FEKSINTYFEFDF
+558 FEKSINIYFDF
-571 IMSSSINSRF
+571 VFFMLFFIYFFQLYQYIIN
-581 MFYFKNYHVDSYA
+581 
-594 VDDYNNYLIIARN
+594 
-607 NERTLYNSAYINYI
+607 
-621 KTGFNFDVKNK
+621 
-632 NTQNLMNW
+632 
-640 GSFALSLGATIA
+640 
-652 TVASTIASSGATA
+652 
-665 PLLIGASVS
+665 
-674 SVGAFTNAINSTIS
+674 
-688 SERNFEQKQEQ
+688 
-699 LKAQSTNVINSDD
+699 
-712 FDLLNEYNKNSLLMM
+712 
-727 TYKVSERVR
+727 
-736 KLLLDLFY
+736 
-744 YYGYKCNEIKMPD
+744 
-757 LNTRKYFNF
+757 
-766 IQCEAD
+766 
-772 IKEYQA
+772 
-778 ILIKEEYYNMLI
+778 
-790 EAYNKGVTLFHN
+790 
-802 FNGHYDIEQV
+802 
-812 KDNTERNLL
+812 

>member
-143 PYDNYKYFKIFVPE
+143 PYDNYKYFKIFVPG

-241 LEKSLI
+241 LAKSLI
-247 RNIEKESEEFN
+247 RNIEKESEDFN

-263 NTEEDKIIEDSE
+263 NTEEDKIIEDSK

-344 RYKETRILNSTI
+344 RYNETRNLNSTI

-362 KFVENNKVEVVLFKN
+362 KFIENNKVEVVLFKN

-411 TTLTDLEALTLDT
+411 TTLTDLEALPLDT

-430 MLVEDENYINRLDSK
+430 MLVEDENYIK
-445 IVKLITLPYCPI
+445 
-457 KIRQVTFSD
+457 
-466 EINVYQYDSNEV
+466 
-478 SYNSTDFSL
+478 
-487 QLVNLNIKF
+487 
-496 KNEIISNIDDPTKEL
+496 
-511 IIKNDFTTLNEDL
+511 
-524 RNDNLESKI
+524 
-533 YHSDFYYKKFVYD
+533 
-546 SFSFIYQYELIN
+546 
-558 FEKSINTYFEFDF
+558 
-571 IMSSSINSRF
+571 
-581 MFYFKNYHVDSYA
+581 
-594 VDDYNNYLIIARN
+594 
-607 NERTLYNSAYINYI
+607 
-621 KTGFNFDVKNK
+621 
-632 NTQNLMNW
+632 
-640 GSFALSLGATIA
+640 
-652 TVASTIASSGATA
+652 
-665 PLLIGASVS
+665 
-674 SVGAFTNAINSTIS
+674 
-688 SERNFEQKQEQ
+688 
-699 LKAQSTNVINSDD
+699 
-712 FDLLNEYNKNSLLMM
+712 
-727 TYKVSERVR
+727 
-736 KLLLDLFY
+736 
-744 YYGYKCNEIKMPD
+744 
-757 LNTRKYFNF
+757 
-766 IQCEAD
+766 
-772 IKEYQA
+772 
-778 ILIKEEYYNMLI
+778 
-790 EAYNKGVTLFHN
+790 
-802 FNGHYDIEQV
+802 
-812 KDNTERNLL
+812 

>member
-124 KDRLRT
+124 KNRLRT
-130 VDRIYTTYVDASK
+130 VDRIYTTYVDVSK

-193 YILRLKEGSNVIF
+193 YILRLKEGSNIIF
-206 EGLECIIYASDL
+206 EGSECIIYASDL
-218 SKFGMPLPTARDFL
+218 SKFGMPIPTARDFL

-241 LEKSLI
+241 IAKSLI

-263 NTEEDKIIEDSE
+263 NTDEDKIIGDSE

-344 RYKETRILNSTI
+344 RYKETRNLNSSI

-411 TTLTDLEALTLDT
+411 TTLTDLEALPLDP
-424 RFIEGH
+424 RFVEGH

-445 IVKLITLPYCPI
+445 IVKLITLPYCPV
-457 KIRQVTFSD
+457 KIRQVTFNN
-466 EINVYQYDSNEV
+466 EINVYQYDSDEV

-511 IIKNDFTTLNEDL
+511 IIKHDFTTLNEDL

-558 FEKSINTYFEFDF
+558 FEKSINTYFDFDF
-571 IMSSSINSRF
+571 ITSSSINSRF

-632 NTQNLMNW
+632 NTQNFMNW

-674 SVGAFTNAINSTIS
+674 SVGTFTNAINSTIS

-772 IKEYQA
+772 IKEYQS